1 MNPIRILIAD
11 DHKLLREL
19 WTIILNSDERFNVIA
34 GCSDGQEAIEL
45 VEKMHPDI
53 VIMDLNMVM
62 VSGLQATEEISNRF
76 PAIKV
81 IGVSAFAVPKYARQM
96 IQVGAKGYVTKNSS
110 KDELIHSILEVHK
123 GSKYICR
130 EIRDLVSEE
139 VFSEEKPSI
148 AIDVLTERELQ
159 IIEEIRQGLSSREIA
174 ETLKISL
181 KTVEVHRHNIL
192 KKLNLRN
199 VAALVNF
206 VNMQPKAY

>member
-19 WTIILNSDERFNVIA
+19 WTIMLNSDPRFNVIG
-34 GCSDGQEAIEL
+34 GCSDGHEAIEL
-45 VEKMHPDI
+45 VQQLRPDI

-76 PAIKV
+76 PAIRV

-159 IIEEIRQGLSSREIA
+159 IIQEIKQGLCSREIA
-174 ETLKISL
+174 ESLQISL

-206 VNMQPKAY
+206 VNMQPRA